1 MLKTDEAAIP
11 AVARLI
17 AAARSVVVATG
28 AGMSRES
35 GIPTFRDAGTG
46 VWASVDPAELATEAG
61 FRRNPAR
68 VFGWYTW
75 RRHLVRAAV
84 PHAGYHALVALE
96 RIVPELTIIT
106 QNVDGLPHR
115 AGSARVLELHGSL
128 ERFSCVDA
136 RHPFPADEVA
146 DSAANG
152 DRTPPACHRCG
163 APVRP
168 DVVWFGELLPATVT
182 TAAWDAA
189 ARCDAMV
196 VVGTSGLVWPAAQL
210 PFVAR
215 DAGAAVIE
223 INPEPTEVSSAARI
237 ACRGP
242 AGHVL
247 PSLVAALTETEGG
260 PT

>member
-1 MLKTDEAAIP
+1 MLKTDEATIP
-11 AVARLI
+11 AAARLI
-17 AAARSVVVATG
+17 ATARAVVVTTG

-35 GIPTFRDAGTG
+35 GIPTFRDALTG
-46 VWASVDPAELATEAG
+46 VWARYDPAELATEAA

-75 RRHLVRAAV
+75 RRRLVRAAV
-84 PHAGYHALVALE
+84 PHPGYHALVALE

-106 QNVDGLPHR
+106 QNVDGLHHR

-136 RHPFPADEVA
+136 RHPFPADEIA
-146 DSAANG
+146 DPEKDTERA
-152 DRTPPACHRCG
+152 PPLCHRCG
-163 APVRP
+163 APV
-168 DVVWFGELLPATVT
+168 AVT

-223 INPEPTEVSSAARI
+223 INPEPTEVSPAARI

-247 PSLVAALTETEGG
+247 PALVAALTETERG

>member
-35 GIPTFRDAGTG
+35 GIPTFRDALTG
-46 VWASVDPAELATEAG
+46 VWARYDPALATEAG
-61 FRRNPAR
+61 FRRHPAR

-75 RRHLVRAAV
+75 RRHLVCAAV
-84 PHAGYHALVALE
+84 PHPGYHALVALE
-96 RIVPELTIIT
+96 RVVPELTIIT
-106 QNVDGLPHR
+106 QNVDGLHHR

-136 RHPFPADEVA
+136 RHPFPADEIA
-146 DSAANG
+146 DSEEDT
-152 DRTPPACHRCG
+152 DRAPPHCHRCG

-168 DVVWFGELLPATVT
+168 DVVWFGELLPAAVT
-182 TAAWDAA
+182 TAAWDVA

-196 VVGTSGLVWPAAQL
+196 VVGTSGLVWPAARL

-223 INPEPTEVSSAARI
+223 INPEPTEVSPAATI
-237 ACRGP
+237 VCRGP
-242 AGHVL
+242 AGRVL
-247 PSLVAALTETEGG
+247 PALVAALTETERG